1 MEFTDS
7 GPRDFAEAVYPK
19 HTALVLHDV
28 QNDFCTEGGK
38 IYQRA
43 AKHPEN
49 IARAIGELAKLAKAA
64 RAAGAKVIS
73 GWQTLSETSRL
84 RRAR

>member
-1 MEFTDS
+1 MKLAES
-7 GPRDFAEAVYPK
+7 GPQSFAEAVHPK

-38 IYQRA
+38 IYRRA

-49 IARAIGELAKLAKAA
+49 IARAIAELAKLAKA
-64 RAAGAKVIS
+64 
-73 GWQTLSETSRL
+73 T
-84 RRAR
+84 